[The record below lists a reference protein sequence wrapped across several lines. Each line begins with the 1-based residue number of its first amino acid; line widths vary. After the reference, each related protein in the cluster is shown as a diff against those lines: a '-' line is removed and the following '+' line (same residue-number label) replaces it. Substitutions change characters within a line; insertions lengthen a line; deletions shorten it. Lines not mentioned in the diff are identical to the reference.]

1 MEYRTVIY
9 RNLCSNPALSYDF
22 ERYLFNEPEHLVSQK
37 HDEYYTFHLLQL
49 STNSIVAR
57 FSCFVKDSNA
67 ISPCRATFGG
77 IEAAPHLSEVVL
89 LDFILKIVNWAKQ
102 HPVQAI
108 RINWYSAAYE
118 PSVYLVL
125 KSALMQVGFNIQV
138 TEINQ
143 HLALSSLSNVSVAF
157 APNQVRR
164 LKKCHQKGYQF
175 RELPIDFL
183 TDYFVL
189 LTKARSRKNIPLSLS
204 LTEIEELFKK
214 FPKNFFLFGI
224 LDAQI
229 LIAACVG
236 VKVNERI
243 LYYFL
248 PADHTNYLTDSPSV
262 MLIEQLGEWAKN
274 QTFELLDLG
283 ISSVNG
289 LINQGLY
296 QFKQKLGGIET
307 EKVVFLKHF

>member
-9 RNLCSNPALSYDF
+9 RNLCSNPALIYDF
-22 ERYLFNEPEHLVSQK
+22 ERYLFNEPEHLVSQQ

-67 ISPCRATFGG
+67 ISPFRATFGG
-77 IEAAPHLSEVVL
+77 IEAAPHLSKVVL

-102 HPVQAI
+102 HPVQSI
-108 RINWYSAAYE
+108 RINWYPEAYQ

-125 KSALMQVGFNIQV
+125 KTALMQAGFTILIQEV
-138 TEINQ
+138 NQ
-143 HLALSSLSNVSVAF
+143 HLALTPLAMAERF

-164 LKKCHQKGYQF
+164 LKKCKLKGYQF
-175 RELPIDFL
+175 RELPIVFL
-183 TDYFVL
+183 SDYFSL
-189 LTKARSRKNIPLSLS
+189 LTNARSRKNIPLSLS
-204 LTEIEELFKK
+204 LKEIEELFKK

-224 LDAQI
+224 LDARI

-248 PADHTNYLTDSPSV
+248 PADHPNYLTDSPSV

-274 QTFELLDLG
+274 QEIEILDLG

-296 QFKQKLGGIET
+296 QFKQKLGSIET
-307 EKVVFLKHF
+307 EKVVFLKQF